1 MQLIL
6 GLLLVFFGINVSAQE
21 ENSEVIEVANLSG
34 QEVHPEEYTVS
45 NQTAIVVN
53 GRPFIQIDLT
63 PKATLPLNCQNNPI
77 VLNRALLLANLAS
90 ATAAGIGVLKIAPKQ
105 DKLRHALAG
114 YVVGNVTTGT
124 LQLILPLEM
133 KYRKLAAMAGGFGA
147 SVLVG
152 IGKEVWDSQGH
163 GHVESKD
170 AIVTGLGGLGGSL
183 TISFG
188 DAAKAFKKKQK
199 QPTF

>member
-1 MQLIL
+1 MHLIL
-6 GLLLVFFGINVSAQE
+6 GLLLLFFGINVSAQE
-21 ENSEVIEVANLSG
+21 ENTEVIEVANLTG
-34 QEVHPEEYTVS
+34 QEVQPDEYTVS

-53 GRPFIQIDLT
+53 GQPFIQIDLT
-63 PKATLPLNCQNNPI
+63 PKATPPLNCQNNSI

-90 ATAAGIGVLKIAPKQ
+90 AKAAGIGVLKVDPKQ

-114 YVVGNVTTGT
+114 YVVGNVTTGA
-124 LQLILPLEM
+124 LHLLLPMEM
-133 KYRKLAAMAGGFGA
+133 KYRKLTAFAGGFGA

-152 IGKEVWDSQGH
+152 IGKEVWDSKGH
-163 GHVESKD
+163 GQVETKD

-188 DAAKAFKKKQK
+188 DVSKAFKKKQK
-199 QPTF
+199 QPIF

>member
-1 MQLIL
+1 M
-6 GLLLVFFGINVSAQE
+6 SAYSQAE
-21 ENSEVIEVANLSG
+21 SPEVIEVSNLTG
-34 QEVHPEEYTVS
+34 EEVPAEEYNVS
-45 NQTAIVVN
+45 NETALVIN
-53 GRPFIQIDLT
+53 GQPYIQLDLT
-63 PKATLPLNCQNNPI
+63 PKTLPPLNCPPTQTSI
-77 VLNRALLLANLAS
+77 AFNRTLLLANLAAS
-90 ATAAGIGVLKIAPKQ
+90 TAAGLGVLRVDPRQ

-133 KYRKLAAMAGGFGA
+133 KYRKLAALAGGFGA
-147 SVLVG
+147 SVMVG

-163 GHVESKD
+163 GHVDSKD